1 MGSVKNELNKA
12 HLTHPTSESKGEK
25 NMNIDSITN
34 GIVIDHIEAGKS
46 MEIYKYLGLENL
58 DCSVAI
64 IKNVKSKRTGKKDII
79 KIDSNIDI
87 NMDILGYIDTNITV
101 NIIKDGEIIK
111 KAHMELP
118 EKLVNIV
125 KCKNPRCIT
134 SNEDIPQVFE
144 LKDKENKIYRCKY
157 CEVQAKK

>member
-1 MGSVKNELNKA
+1 
-12 HLTHPTSESKGEK
+12 
-25 NMNIDSITN
+25 MNIDSINN

-79 KIDSNIDI
+79 KIDNDIDI
-87 NMDILGYIDTNITV
+87 DMDILGYIDTNITV

-134 SNEDIPQVFE
+134 SVEQEIEQVFN
-144 LKDKENKIYRCKY
+144 LTDRENKIYRCKY
-157 CEVQAKK
+157 CEMQAK

>member
-1 MGSVKNELNKA
+1 
-12 HLTHPTSESKGEK
+12 
-25 NMNIDSITN
+25 MNIDSITN

-64 IKNVKSKRTGKKDII
+64 IKNVKSKRTEKKDII

-134 SNEDIPQVFE
+134 SDEQDIDQVFN
-144 LKDKENKIYRCKY
+144 LTDRENKIYRCKY
-157 CEVQAKK
+157 CETQAKH

>member
-1 MGSVKNELNKA
+1 
-12 HLTHPTSESKGEK
+12 
-25 NMNIDSITN
+25 MNIDSITN

-46 MEIYKYLGLENL
+46 MDIYNYLGLENL

-64 IKNVKSKRTGKKDII
+64 IKNVKSKKTGKKDII
-79 KIDSNIDI
+79 KIDNDMDVD
-87 NMDILGYIDTNITV
+87 MDILGYIDTNITV
-101 NIIKDGEIIK
+101 NIIKDGKIIK

-134 SNEDIPQVFE
+134 SEEKDIDQIFE
-144 LKDKENKIYRCKY
+144 LKDRDNKIYRCKY
-157 CEVQAKK
+157 CESQAK